1 DDLKKMAE
9 AMKPTAK
16 GVPDPASMKNF
27 CPMDFG
33 KLSEMP
39 GTTKTILACLILAI
53 IMEVVCFAYNFFTAF
68 ACCCKDILL
77 YVLLAFTL
85 CVVLLL
91 AIVVGVN
98 MSMNSDRIAGLQGNL
113 TKVVGDTGKDPLA
126 AFKMGSSFILAVVS
140 LIFVIGNTIVC
151 GVAICCAKKAV

>member
-1 DDLKKMAE
+1 SLQD
-9 AMKPTAK
+9 
-16 GVPDPASMKNF
+16 
-27 CPMDFG
+27 
-33 KLSEMP
+33 MP

-53 IMEVVCFAYNFFTAF
+53 IMEVVCFVYNFFTAF

-98 MSMNSDRIAGLQGNL
+98 VSMNKDRLAGERLIFDLLIDLSLSLLFQ
-113 TKVVGDTGKDPLA
+113 
-126 AFKMGSSFILAVVS
+126 FKMGSSFIMAIVALVC
-140 LIFVIGNTIVC
+140 VIGNTIVC
-151 GVAICCAKKAV
+151 GIAICCAKKAV